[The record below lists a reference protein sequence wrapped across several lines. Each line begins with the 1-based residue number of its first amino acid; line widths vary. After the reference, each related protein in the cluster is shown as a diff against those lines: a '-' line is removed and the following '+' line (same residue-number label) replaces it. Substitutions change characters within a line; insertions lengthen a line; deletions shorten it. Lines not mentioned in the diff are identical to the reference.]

1 MAHTKKNKL
10 AKNWGWRWCNKYI
23 FVNKFQLEISTLHV
37 TIYKFS
43 HECMSFVITM
53 RISISHRFF
62 SINFRHFRFKS
73 LKFLPFSFTV
83 EIHFVDDFFSSSFML
98 LHASFMF
105 FSLTHCAVS
114 VNSIYVKRK
123 KENHLVAIFICFCAF
138 LARSFWGLPLFHYLA
153 RRITTDS
160 CKL

>member
-1 MAHTKKNKL
+1 
-10 AKNWGWRWCNKYI
+10 
-23 FVNKFQLEISTLHV
+23 
-37 TIYKFS
+37 
-43 HECMSFVITM
+43 MSFVITM

-105 FSLTHCAVS
+105 FFSHSLRCVCKFNLCQTKERKSFSCNFYMFLCLSRSLILRFTIVSLSRASHNDRFMQIVILRNEREKNYLESVIFLPAVLA
-114 VNSIYVKRK
+114 VV
-123 KENHLVAIFICFCAF
+123 VIF
-138 LARSFWGLPLFHYLA
+138 RSFLIFHAEIFYEK
-153 RRITTDS
+153 IN
-160 CKL
+160 